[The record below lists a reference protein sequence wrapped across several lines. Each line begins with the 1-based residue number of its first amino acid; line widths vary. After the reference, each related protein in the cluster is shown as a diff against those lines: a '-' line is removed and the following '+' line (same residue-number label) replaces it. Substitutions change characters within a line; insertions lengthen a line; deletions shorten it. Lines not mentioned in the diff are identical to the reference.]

1 MKISDLAYQAGTTP
15 KTLRFYEQIGV
26 LATPVRTSSGYR
38 DYEES
43 AITRIQFIKASQSIG
58 LSLAEVR
65 NLLRIRDE
73 GVSPCTAAI
82 ELLDQHLRE
91 IKRKIRELTGLKKNI
106 TELRLKASS
115 LDASDCPPESVCHV
129 INPRH

>member
-38 DYEES
+38 EYDES

-91 IKRKIRELTGLKKNI
+91 IKRRIRELTGLKKNI

>member
-1 MKISDLAYQAGTTP
+1 MKISELAYQAGTTP

-91 IKRKIRELTGLKKNI
+91 IKQKIRELTGLKKNI

>member
-1 MKISDLAYQAGTTP
+1 MKISDLAHQSGTTP

-26 LATPVRTSSGYR
+26 LAAPVRTSGGYR
-38 DYEES
+38 DYDES

-73 GVSPCTAAI
+73 GASPCTAAI
-82 ELLDQHLRE
+82 NLLDEHLVE
-91 IKRKIRELTGLKKNI
+91 IRRVIRELTSLKKNI
-106 TELRLKASS
+106 VDLRAKAAN
-115 LDASDCPPESVCHV
+115 LDAADCPPESVCHI

>member
-1 MKISDLAYQAGTTP
+1 MKISELAYQAGTTP

-38 DYEES
+38 EYDES

-91 IKRKIRELTGLKKNI
+91 IKRRIRELTGLKKNI

>member
-91 IKRKIRELTGLKKNI
+91 IKRRIRELTGLKKNI

>member
-1 MKISDLAYQAGTTP
+1 MKISDLAYKAGTTP

-26 LATPVRTSSGYR
+26 LATPVRTSGGYR
-38 DYEES
+38 DYDES
-43 AITRIQFIKASQSIG
+43 TIARIQFIKASQSIG
-58 LSLAEVR
+58 LTLAEVG

-82 ELLDQHLRE
+82 NLLDEHLVE
-91 IKRKIRELTGLKKNI
+91 IRRRIRELTGLKKNI
-106 TELRLKASS
+106 AELRAKAST
-115 LDASDCPPESVCHV
+115 LDESDCPPESVCHI

>member
-15 KTLRFYEQIGV
+15 KTLRFYEQVGI
-26 LATPVRTSSGYR
+26 LQNPERTSSGYR
-38 DYEES
+38 DYDES
-43 AITRIQFIKASQSIG
+43 VITRIQFVKAGQSIG
-58 LSLAEVR
+58 LTLAEVR

-82 ELLDQHLRE
+82 DLLDVHLAE
-91 IKRKIRELTGLKKNI
+91 IGRKIRELTILKKEI
-106 TELRLKASS
+106 AALREAASN
-115 LDASDCPPESVCHV
+115 LDAVDCPAESVCHI

>member
-82 ELLDQHLRE
+82 ELLDQHLLE

-106 TELRLKASS
+106 AELRLKASS